1 MNISTHIFKGYKLKA
16 FILMIRN
23 LKDLCILFLLL
34 ASSFSVLAES
44 TFVAA
49 DKSVIKQVELFEF
62 DSQEQQRSA
71 VALAK
76 SLRCPQCQNQ
86 NLIESNSPIAKDLRL
101 KVFMMIKE
109 GKSDQYVI
117 DYMTDRFGDFV
128 LYKPSFNSNTIL
140 LWLLPIFMF
149 LGFMLLA
156 YKSVNKTRKN

>member
-1 MNISTHIFKGYKLKA
+1 
-16 FILMIRN
+16 MIKN
-23 LKDLCILFLLL
+23 LKDLCILFVLVF
-34 ASSFSVLAES
+34 SSFSVFSES

-62 DSQEQQRSA
+62 DSPEQQRSA

-101 KVFMMIKE
+101 KVFLMIKE

-117 DYMTDRFGDFV
+117 DYMADRFGEFV
-128 LYKPSFNSNTIL
+128 LYKPGFNSSTFL
-140 LWLLPIFMF
+140 LWLLPIFIF
-149 LGFMLLA
+149 
-156 YKSVNKTRKN
+156 